1 MPEAEETTSFGHPTF
16 RVGKKTFAVLD
27 EYIGKHGWTSLRLD
41 GTPLEWREVEELVR
55 ESYRLIMPKRQKRT
69 LDVEPERT
77 RRK

>member
-1 MPEAEETTSFGHPTF
+1 MWDSCS
-16 RVGKKTFAVLD
+16 VGTRAAHHRPRKRFLRHAP
-27 EYIGKHGWTSLRLD
+27 GSRRSRPSLRLD

-55 ESYRLIMPKRQKRT
+55 ESNRLVMPKRLQRA